1 MQTMLNRFWRPG
13 SRLMVLVG
21 VLLAAVPLLSQ
32 TTTGSLQGTV
42 TDEQQA
48 VVPGVTVMVR
58 NVDTN
63 ASRTTVTD
71 TQGRWRV
78 PQLAVGNYE
87 VKVELAGFA
96 SVLRT
101 GIGLLLNQDAVV
113 DITMKTAKVSE
124 TITVQADAPL
134 LNTSNA
140 EVGVRFDTKRI
151 AELPV
156 NAPPGGAGFRD
167 VYSLALSAAGVSALS
182 SGNSTFG
189 AGTNFSVN
197 GMRPRG

>member
-1 MQTMLNRFWRPG
+1 M
-13 SRLMVLVG
+13 
-21 VLLAAVPLLSQ
+21 
-32 TTTGSLQGTV
+32 

-156 NAPPGGAGFRD
+156 TG
-167 VYSLALSAAGVSALS
+167 
-182 SGNSTFG
+182 
-189 AGTNFSVN
+189 
-197 GMRPRG
+197 